1 MKVSVLGCGRWGSFI
16 SWYNNRIGNE
26 VLTFGKADSIHFQ
39 TLKETGKNEYLE
51 YPKTIK
57 LCSDLKTAIDF
68 ADVII
73 ISIPCQ
79 ALRSF
84 AKEIKEIGCEKPIVL
99 CMKGMEESTGKRLS
113 EVMLECGF
121 DKNQICVWVGPGH
134 IQDFLKGIPN
144 VMMID
149 GENEKLKAFLV
160 QNLQSSLIK
169 FYIGD
174 DLVGTEIGSATKN
187 VIGLAAGMLD
197 GLNYGSLK
205 GALMCRAARE
215 VARLIKALGG
225 NENSAYGLCHL
236 GDYEATLFSQNSHNR
251 GYGESFVKGN
261 PFAKLAEG
269 VPTTE
274 AVLKM
279 ASELG
284 IEVPITEAIHNIL
297 QEKKDPKQELSIL
310 LARPNKNQF
319 N

>member
-16 SWYNNRIGNE
+16 SWYNNEIGNE
-26 VLTFGKADSIHFQ
+26 VLTFGKADSPHFNV
-39 TLKETGKNEYLE
+39 LKETGKNEYLT
-51 YPKTIK
+51 YPKSIK
-57 LCSDLKTAIDF
+57 LSSNLKEAIYF
-68 ADVII
+68 ADVVI

-79 ALRSF
+79 ALRGF
-84 AKEIKEIGCEKPIVL
+84 AKEIKAVGCDKPIVL
-99 CMKGMEESTGKRLS
+99 CMKGMEEATGKRLS
-113 EVMLECGF
+113 QVMLECGF
-121 DKNQICVWVGPGH
+121 SKDQVCVWVGPGH

-149 GENEKLKAFLV
+149 GSNEQLKKYLV
-160 QNLQSSLIK
+160 ENLQSPLIK
-169 FYIGD
+169 FYIGN
-174 DLVGTEIGSATKN
+174 DLIGTEIGSATKN

-251 GYGESFVKGN
+251 GYGESFVKGK
-261 PFAKLAEG
+261 PFPKLAEG

-279 ASELG
+279 AKELK
-284 IEVPITEAIHNIL
+284 IEVPITQAIHNIL
-297 QEKKDPKQELSIL
+297 QESISQDGLKQ
-310 LARPNKNQF
+310 F
-319 N
+319 